1 MTDTL
6 NHDEQQEQ
14 APQQAQETQEAE
26 RVIVVDDGSEH
37 PELNPNDP
45 AFDMAKW
52 KAAIDAAGGM
62 EVMTD
67 NLQQTIKATNDQIRA
82 TVAAALHGG
91 ILTEIMNSDRNMLA
105 ALAPRIEELQKT
117 AVEAMRSSLDTLVP
131 RLEEIEKTMRGTLAA
146 WAPTIREIN
155 RNFSEW
161 KAKNLTGDTEQ
172 SEAIW
177 EILEPYI
184 DAEAEARPDLYDDRP
199 ARELIAAA
207 AAAARADGKEI
218 PPLRAEQPDAEPLDL
233 AFPTEGTGTNKE
245 KAPQGATEPAAE
257 GQPAEPSPLA
267 MARNAGAITTLGG
280 HVATIAG
287 EYFRD
292 IFTSRNLSILPG
304 QHDDFSFDVKGRL
317 NELSLNGQPLQPL
330 DDPHTGFLMALLQ
343 MAYDS
348 DIREVNT
355 RDNPNIGIY
364 LPAFFRE
371 TGIDPRPRERDKATK
386 ELKKRTP
393 AAADDQSMKDLRRN
407 KFIEFMNPLDSRV
420 GVIEGE
426 GYYTL
431 ARFSYWDEKTD
442 TAYISIPYEIKLV
455 ELAKLHADK
464 HSAIST
470 IFHADIMT
478 ENQAAVELANRIAVG
493 LIERGVTRSQ
503 ADTYKSETPRKAI
516 RKTTTRTEAD
526 GTKTTETLTYQQEPD
541 PTPAPATPRPRIFR
555 WESRFDTLIAAC
567 PQLQGEVDAIRS
579 SGVKDKSQRVNKKL
593 KDVFTA
599 AIRIIMEKSDVPN
612 YYADIQ
618 ITTGRLGKFKAPTNS
633 TLTDKLVITHRGK
646 NPNYVG

>member
-1 MTDTL
+1 MTGNL

-14 APQQAQETQEAE
+14 APQQAQETPQA
-26 RVIVVDDGSEH
+26 RQVIVVDDGGDEH

-45 AFDMAKW
+45 AFDLAKW
-52 KAAIDAAGGM
+52 KAAVDAAGGFDA
-62 EVMTD
+62 MTD
-67 NLQQTIKATNDQIRA
+67 RIQQTITATNEQMRA
-82 TVAAALHGG
+82 AVTAALGAHGV
-91 ILTEIMNSDRNMLA
+91 I
-105 ALAPRIEELQKT
+105 
-117 AVEAMRSSLDTLVP
+117 AMDAIKSSLDAIAP

-161 KAKNLTGDTEQ
+161 KAKNLTGDAEQ

-177 EILEPYI
+177 ETLEPYI

-207 AAAARADGKEI
+207 AARARADGKDI
-218 PPLRAEQPDAEPLDL
+218 PPLRAEQPDTEPLNL
-233 AFPTEGTGTNKE
+233 AFPTEGTNKE
-245 KAPQGATEPAAE
+245 KAPQGTTEPAAE
-257 GQPAEPSPLA
+257 AQPAEPSPLA

-371 TGIDPRPRERDKATK
+371 TGIDPRPRERDKVTK

-393 AAADDQSMKDLRRN
+393 AAADDQSMKEMRRD
-407 KFIEFMNPLDSRV
+407 KFIEFMNPLDNRV

-526 GTKTTETLTYQQEPD
+526 GTKTTETLTYQPEPD
-541 PTPAPATPRPRIFR
+541 ATPAPATPRPRIFR

-567 PQLQGEVDAIRS
+567 PQMQREIDAIRS
-579 SGVKDKSQRVNKKL
+579 SDAKDKSQRVNKKL